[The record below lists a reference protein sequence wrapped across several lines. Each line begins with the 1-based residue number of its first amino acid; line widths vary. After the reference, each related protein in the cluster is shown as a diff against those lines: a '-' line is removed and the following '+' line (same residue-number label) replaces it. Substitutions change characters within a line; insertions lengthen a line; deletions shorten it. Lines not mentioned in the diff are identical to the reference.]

1 MTTVNI
7 HEAKT
12 HFSRLIER
20 AESGETIIV
29 AKAGRPVAQLGPLQ
43 PRSPKERR
51 LGFLRGRLSVPED
64 FDTIGR
70 DEIQE
75 LFDGARER

>member
-1 MTTVNI
+1 MTTINI

-12 HFSRLIER
+12 HFSRLVER
-20 AESGETIIV
+20 AESGETIVV

-43 PRSPKERR
+43 PRSPEERR
-51 LGFLRGRLSVPED
+51 LGFLRGRVSVPDD

-70 DEIQE
+70 DQIQE
-75 LFDGARER
+75 LFDGTRVR